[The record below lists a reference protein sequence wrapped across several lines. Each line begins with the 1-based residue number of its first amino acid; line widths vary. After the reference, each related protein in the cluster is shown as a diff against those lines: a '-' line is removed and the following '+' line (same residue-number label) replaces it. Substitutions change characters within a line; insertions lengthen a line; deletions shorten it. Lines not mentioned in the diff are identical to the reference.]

1 VILIEFSENSITASF
16 REGPRTM
23 PAVSS
28 RSKPKS
34 KSTFNTLARE
44 ESFRNPT
51 SKGSTVPILN
61 EFVAPHI
68 ESFNALFDDSG
79 LPSGDGDGR
88 GLLSLAI
95 KDIGERVAF
104 DRNGDIASES
114 GVTGWGNRMS
124 SEFNTCSM
132 DDIKKCHSVWIEQ
145 VTLARPMVP
154 DKERLVED
162 RRTYP
167 AEVSN
172 SPITRIFN
180 AIGHPGIRG
189 TYVLM
194 FILLST
200 IIFAF

>member
-1 VILIEFSENSITASF
+1 
-16 REGPRTM
+16 M
-23 PAVSS
+23 PGASS
-28 RSKPKS
+28 RSRP
-34 KSTFNTLARE
+34 KSTFDTLARE

-79 LPSGDGDGR
+79 LSSGDGDGR
-88 GLLSLAI
+88 GLLYLGI
-95 KDIGERVAF
+95 RDIGERVAF
-104 DRNGDIASES
+104 DGNGSICSES

-124 SEFNTCSM
+124 SKFLDFSSRYDVEKNY
-132 DDIKKCHSVWIEQ
+132 HSVWIDQ

-167 AEVSN
+167 AEVKN
-172 SPITRIFN
+172 FQ
-180 AIGHPGIRG
+180 
-189 TYVLM
+189 
-194 FILLST
+194 
-200 IIFAF
+200 